1 MKITRILV
9 ILTVL
14 LLVAAIGFIV
24 YAVHSRTAIPNY
36 QFQVDAVLSAA
47 SIANEDN
54 PLTTEPDKCVIAE
67 YEGRRAVVVPDNYLS
82 LSSFLKKDAAC
93 PLFVSVNKDKA
104 LKLTVCDIAV
114 FYIMPE
120 GDSTDVVLVEMDS
133 SGKHFGMR
141 IDGGNLWP
149 NLLESC
155 MNGTYHGQNI
165 PLD

>member
-54 PLTTEPDKCVIAE
+54 PLTTESNKCVIAE

-82 LSSFLKKDAAC
+82 LSSYLKKDAAC
-93 PLFVSVNKDKA
+93 PLFVSVNKS
-104 LKLTVCDIAV
+104 VCDIAV

-155 MNGTYHGQNI
+155 MKGTYHGQNI